1 MMQIGSFVVQ
11 YKQLMSRKLSVIS
24 SQNSKVRSGR
34 LISPLH
40 RVQSSVCLTFLVT
53 HQLLAHHASLA
64 LLHSF
69 SFVGKFIDVLHMR
82 GCCCWKIKR
91 STQVRILLTRHQR
104 HVSLTSKYVL
114 YQIQGGRQEFEIGVA
129 YNLGQKCLNQ
139 DIFGIEGQMFMFRW
153 PEVQMTR
160 SSNDQESK

>member
-1 MMQIGSFVVQ
+1 MQVVLQ

-69 SFVGKFIDVLHMR
+69 SFVGKFIDVHHMR

-91 STQVRILLTRHQR
+91 STQVRILLTHSTLETCLSDQQVCTILGREDVRNLKLVQPTTQGKN
-104 HVSLTSKYVL
+104 VSIRT
-114 YQIQGGRQEFEIGVA
+114 F
-129 YNLGQKCLNQ
+129 LGQKA
-139 DIFGIEGQMFMFRW
+139 RW
-153 PEVQMTR
+153 PDVQIAR
-160 SSNDQESK
+160 SPDDLNSK

>member
-1 MMQIGSFVVQ
+1 MQVVLQ

-91 STQVRILLTRHQR
+91 STQVRILLTHSTLETCLSDQQVCTILGREDVRNLKLLQPTQPRAKMSQSGHFWDR
-104 HVSLTSKYVL
+104 RPEIWMARSPDGLKSK
-114 YQIQGGRQEFEIGVA
+114 
-129 YNLGQKCLNQ
+129 
-139 DIFGIEGQMFMFRW
+139 
-153 PEVQMTR
+153 
-160 SSNDQESK
+160 